1 MSKFSYKKDK
11 YVDIIFIICNYS
23 NKILSKNSELV

>member
-23 NKILSKNSELV
+23 NKIISKKSDLI